1 MVETRIDSDEN
12 RIVITFLGFLDVSQM
27 GVVKQELQNAH
38 ITKEHVLLSVKDV
51 DNIDLSFLQLVH
63 AFLLKLKKNGKEFT
77 FQWNVEEEYFR
88 LVEESGFIAD
98 FNKISNL

>member
-1 MVETRIDSDEN
+1 MVETRIDSDNN
-12 RIVITFLGFLDVSQM
+12 RIVITFSGFLDVSQM

-38 ITKEHVLLSVKDV
+38 ITKEYVLMSIKDV

-63 AFLLKLKKNGKEFT
+63 AFLLKLKKDGKEFT
-77 FQWNVEEEYFR
+77 FQWDVEEEYFR

>member
-1 MVETRIDSDEN
+1 MVETHIDSDNN
-12 RIVITFLGFLDVSQM
+12 RIVLTFSGFLDVSQM
-27 GVVKQELQNAH
+27 EGVKQELQNAH
-38 ITKEHVLLSVKDV
+38 ITKEQVLLSIKDV

-63 AFLLKLKKNGKEFT
+63 AFLLKLKKDGKKFT
-77 FQWNVEEEYFR
+77 FQWDVEEEYFR